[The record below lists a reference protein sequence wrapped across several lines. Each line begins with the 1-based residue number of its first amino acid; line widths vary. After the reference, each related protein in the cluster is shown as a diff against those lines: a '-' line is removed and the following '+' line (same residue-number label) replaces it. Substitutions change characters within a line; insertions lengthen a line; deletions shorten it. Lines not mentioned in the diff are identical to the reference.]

1 VKIPEL
7 DEKLFPI
14 VCTQPRKVS
23 TMKIAKRVSEETK
36 LVYEEEVYPL
46 YNILKLNNFEN
57 IKKKSKFIFINET
70 LLLFLLIKDPLLT
83 NIHILILDEAHE
95 RTVNLDIILFLL
107 RNYTLRKR
115 KDLKLIITSATIEPT
130 QIMNYLSHYKP
141 CVINC
146 VTPNKQISY
155 VYYNQPSIC
164 KNQLI

>member
-1 VKIPEL
+1 M
-7 DEKLFPI
+7 DDKLFPI

-23 TMKIAKRVSEETK
+23 TMKVAKRVAEETNLK
-36 LVYEEEVYPL
+36 FDEDVYPL
-46 YNILKLNNFEN
+46 YNISKLNNIEN

-70 LLLFLLIKDPLLT
+70 LLLFLLIQDPLLS

-130 QIMNYLSHYKP
+130 QIMNYMSHYKP
-141 CVINC
+141 NVINC
-146 VTPNKQISY
+146 VTPNKKISY
-155 VYYNQPSIC
+155 VYYNQPSQC
-164 KNQLI
+164 KN